1 MLLEHDSGLR
11 ENGCHQFEQKFKT
24 NETLKQ
30 EISEQVDLVM
40 RESTK
45 ELQDNFEGIVK
56 QNERTLEQM

>member
-1 MLLEHDSGLR
+1 MDQMNQLMASVSER
-11 ENGCHQFEQKFKT
+11 FEQKFKT

>member
-1 MLLEHDSGLR
+1 MDQMNQLMASISER
-11 ENGCHQFEQKFKT
+11 FEQKFKT

>member
-1 MLLEHDSGLR
+1 MNQLMASVSER
-11 ENGCHQFEQKFKT
+11 FEQKFKT

>member
-1 MLLEHDSGLR
+1 MDQMNQLMASVSER
-11 ENGCHQFEQKFKT
+11 FEQKFKT

-45 ELQDNFEGIVK
+45 EL
-56 QNERTLEQM
+56 

>member
-1 MLLEHDSGLR
+1 MDQMNQLMASVSER
-11 ENGCHQFEQKFKT
+11 FEQKFKT

-30 EISEQVDLVM
+30 EITEQVDLVM